1 MGRTYFVLKWGQG
14 LKDMPHTPL
23 SLTFFKEYPR
33 ISALTR
39 TVSFYEYLKKFFVDV
54 FALMIGLCAV
64 WFPGIEIAVE
74 CGEK

>member
-39 TVSFYEYLKKFFVDV
+39 TVSFYEYL
-54 FALMIGLCAV
+54 
-64 WFPGIEIAVE
+64 
-74 CGEK
+74 